1 MSGSLHFTDPEP
13 IFPNLMA
20 PEKLTI
26 LSLLQKAA
34 DHLAHEGFEESRLN
48 AELLLAHVLRL
59 RRLDL
64 YLQFD
69 RPLTDEETSAFRSL
83 FLRRLHH
90 EPVQYI
96 LGETEFMGLRILVD
110 SRALI
115 PRPETEL
122 LVEQAL
128 EWMRGSSLEH
138 PRVLDIGTGSGNIPV
153 ALAHFMPEAEIVS
166 LDISGEALAVA
177 ADNVGLHAAGNVRL
191 VQGDIRSDVFAGEM
205 FDVVLSNPPYIPLE
219 EFRALAPEVR
229 DFEPRVAMTDDGD
242 GYSYIRRIVE
252 FAGRHVTPGGALLME
267 VGHDQAGAAAD
278 CCRSAGFSEVKLF
291 EDFGGIARVLCA
303 SRKPSSGTASAL

>member
-1 MSGSLHFTDPEP
+1 
-13 IFPNLMA
+13 MA

-69 RPLTDEETSAFRSL
+69 RPLTDEETSEFRSL
-83 FLRRLHH
+83 FRRRLHH

-110 SRALI
+110 SRVLI

-122 LVEQAL
+122 LVEKGL
-128 EWMRGSSLEH
+128 EWLRGSSLQR
-138 PRVLDIGTGSGNIPV
+138 PRVLDIGAGSGNIPV
-153 ALAHFMPEAEIVS
+153 ALAHFMPEAEIAT
-166 LDISGEALAVA
+166 LDVSGEALAVA
-177 ADNVGLHAAGNVRL
+177 AENVRLHAAHNVRL
-191 VQGDIRSDVFAGEM
+191 VQGDIRSDVLAGEM
-205 FDVVLSNPPYIPLE
+205 FDMVLSNPPYIPLE

-229 DFEPRVAMTDDGD
+229 DFEPRAAMTDDGD
-242 GYSYIRRIVE
+242 GYSYVRRIAE
-252 FAGRHVTPGGALLME
+252 FAGKHVTQGGALLME
-267 VGHDQAGAAAD
+267 VGHDQAGAAAE
-278 CCRSAGFSEVKLF
+278 CCRSAGFSDVRLF
-291 EDFGGIARVLCA
+291 EDFAGISRVLCA
-303 SRKPSSGTASAL
+303 TRGPSSATAPAP